1 MTDNEIVDLGFFLEK
16 ILSKFKVDK
25 TDMAPP
31 PIILDAKAVSG
42 ITGSISVAC
51 WIIVFAPQIYE
62 NFCRK
67 SSEGLSILFIILWLA
82 GDVFNVLGSV
92 LQGVLPTMIIL
103 AVYYTLADIVLLLQC
118 LVYDS
123 SKSSDYIHLS
133 PANPLNT
140 DVLESVV
147 GQSTYTEDLVGGDGQ
162 KDGGE
167 KKSSWT
173 PILLK
178 LFMISLVIL
187 SGLVGWYVS
196 YIRNTDGSRK
206 QKHGVKEPEL
216 VFEPLAQF
224 FGWLCAVLYLGSRVP
239 QILLNYRRKSCEGI
253 SFMFFL
259 FACIGNLTYVISI
272 LVVDT
277 SKKYLVVNSS
287 WLAGS
292 LGTLALDFTI
302 FTQFFIYNQDD
313 YAQSVDQS
321 SALVSSHEN
330 TPLLS

>member
-1 MTDNEIVDLGFFLEK
+1 MTDNEIVDLRFFLANTQ
-16 ILSKFKVDK
+16 SNFKVDK
-25 TDMAPP
+25 TNMTPP

-62 NFCRK
+62 NFRRK
-67 SSEGLSILFIILWLA
+67 SSEGLSISFIILWLA

-103 AVYYTLADIVLLLQC
+103 AVYYTLADIVLLVQC

-147 GQSTYTEDLVGGDGQ
+147 GQGTYTDESVDGDGQ
-162 KDGGE
+162 KDE
-167 KKSSWT
+167 NENKSSWT

-178 LFMISLVIL
+178 SFMISLVIL
-187 SGLVGWYVS
+187 SGLVGWYIS
-196 YIRNTDGSRK
+196 YIRNADGSHK
-206 QKHGVKEPEL
+206 HKHGAKEPEL
-216 VFEPLAQF
+216 VFDPLAQF

-272 LVVDT
+272 LVIDT
-277 SKKYLVVNSS
+277 SKEYLVVNSS

-302 FTQFFIYNQDD
+302 FTQFFIYNKDD

-321 SALVSSHEN
+321 SASASSHEN